1 MTYEDVHKSEDCP
14 LMIIPVVNGE
24 EDIPLC
30 KGLPWNDA
38 PDRFCVC
45 VWYAGSLELGYEL
58 VDDFAQDCTKL
69 CPNHYELEEA
79 KKRGLID

>member
-1 MTYEDVHKSEDCP
+1 MTCEDYHKSEECP
-14 LMIIPVVNGE
+14 LMIIPMVNGE

-45 VWYAGSLELGYEL
+45 VWYVGSLELGYEL
-58 VDDFAQDCTKL
+58 VDDFAQDCTKM
-69 CPNHYELEEA
+69 CPKHYMLEEA
-79 KKRGLID
+79 KKRGLIS

>member
-1 MTYEDVHKSEDCP
+1 MNYEDVHKSEECP

-45 VWYAGSLELGYEL
+45 VWYAGSLGW
-58 VDDFAQDCTKL
+58 AM
-69 CPNHYELEEA
+69 N
-79 KKRGLID
+79 